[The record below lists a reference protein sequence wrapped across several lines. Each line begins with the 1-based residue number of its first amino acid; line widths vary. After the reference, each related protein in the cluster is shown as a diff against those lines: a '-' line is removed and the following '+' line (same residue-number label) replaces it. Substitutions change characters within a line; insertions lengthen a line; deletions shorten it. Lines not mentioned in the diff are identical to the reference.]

1 MANKS
6 DILGGILGGAAI
18 LGLVGVAGAVSY
30 QDTKEGDAFREQHK
44 ASVGSMIGRAGA
56 HASRLSCCEE
66 ALQLLNDAAKT
77 YNRAGGSTIEKA
89 YSDFNNIANLI
100 INHDESQIL
109 RMHYE
114 KKLAEMEVKQTV
126 KESCAPSSSDSVVG
140 ITFSTTYDAEQYLR
154 DLGYKE
160 YGRTFIKG
168 NSSVRV
174 ERKNYQSIIVSAR

>member
-30 QDTKEGDAFREQHK
+30 QDAKEGETFRAQHK
-44 ASVGSMIGRAGA
+44 ASVGNMLGRAGA
-56 HASRLSCCEE
+56 HASKMGCCEE

-77 YNRAGGSTIEKA
+77 YDRAGGSTIEKA
-89 YSDFNNIANLI
+89 YSDLTKIVNLI
-100 INHDESQIL
+100 VSENEAQIL

-114 KKLAEMEVKQTV
+114 KKLAEMEVKKIVEDSRT
-126 KESCAPSSSDSVVG
+126 PSTDSVVG

-168 NSSVRV
+168 DSSVRV
-174 ERKNYQSIIVSAR
+174 ERKNCQSIIVSAR

>member
-1 MANKS
+1 MSNKS
-6 DILGGILGGAAI
+6 DIIGGILGGAAI

-30 QDTKEGDAFREQHK
+30 QDAKEGDAFREQHK

-66 ALQLLNDAAKT
+66 ALQLLNNAAKT
-77 YNRAGGSTIEKA
+77 YNSAGGSTIEKA

-114 KKLAEMEVKQTV
+114 KKLAEMEVKKIVEDSRT
-126 KESCAPSSSDSVVG
+126 PSTDSVVG

-168 NSSVRV
+168 DSSVRV

>member
-1 MANKS
+1 MSKGT

-18 LGLVGVAGAVSY
+18 LGLVGVAGAASY
-30 QDTKEGDAFREQHK
+30 QDAKEGETFREQHK
-44 ASVGSMIGRAGA
+44 ASVGSMIARAGA
-56 HASRLSCCEE
+56 HATNMGCCEE
-66 ALQLLNDAAKT
+66 ALQLLNDASKT
-77 YNRAGGSTIEKA
+77 YDRAGGSTIEKA
-89 YSDFNNIANLI
+89 YSDFTKIVNLI
-100 INHDESQIL
+100 VAENESQIL

-114 KKLAEMEVKQTV
+114 KKLAEMEVKQIVEDSRT
-126 KESCAPSSSDSVVG
+126 PSSTDSVVG

-174 ERKNYQSIIVSAR
+174 DRKNYQSVIVSAR

>member
-1 MANKS
+1 MKNT
-6 DILGGILGGAAI
+6 DILGTVLGGAAI

-30 QDTKEGDAFREQHK
+30 QDAKEGETFRAQHK

-114 KKLAEMEVKQTV
+114 KKLAEMEVKKIVEDSRT
-126 KESCAPSSSDSVVG
+126 PSTDSVVG

>member
-1 MANKS
+1 MSKGT
-6 DILGGILGGAAI
+6 DVLGGILGGAAI

-30 QDTKEGDAFREQHK
+30 QDDKEGETFRAQHK
-44 ASVGSMIGRAGA
+44 ASVGSMIARAGA
-56 HASRLSCCEE
+56 HASNMGCCEE
-66 ALQLLNDAAKT
+66 ALQLLNDAAAT
-77 YNRAGGSTIEKA
+77 YDRAGGSTIEKA
-89 YSDFNNIANLI
+89 YSDFTKIVNLI
-100 INHDESQIL
+100 VAENESQIL

-114 KKLAEMEVKQTV
+114 KKLAEMEVKKIVEDSRT
-126 KESCAPSSSDSVVG
+126 PSSSDSVVG
-140 ITFSTTYDAEQYLR
+140 ITFSTRYDAEQYLR

>member
-1 MANKS
+1 MSKGT
-6 DILGGILGGAAI
+6 DILGGIIGGAAI

-30 QDTKEGDAFREQHK
+30 QDAKEGETFRAQHK
-44 ASVGSMIGRAGA
+44 ASVRNMIGRAHD
-56 HASRLSCCEE
+56 HASNMGCCEE

-77 YNRAGGSTIEKA
+77 YDRAGGSTIEKA
-89 YSDFNNIANLI
+89 YSDFTQLVNLI
-100 INHDESQIL
+100 VAENESQIL

-114 KKLAEMEVKQTV
+114 KKLAEMEVKQIIDDSRT
-126 KESCAPSSSDSVVG
+126 PSSDSVVG

-168 NSSVRV
+168 GSSVRV
-174 ERKNYQSIIVSAR
+174 ERKNYQSVIVSAR

>member
-1 MANKS
+1 MSNKS
-6 DILGGILGGAAI
+6 DIIGGILGGAAI
-18 LGLVGVAGAVSY
+18 LGLVGVAGAASY
-30 QDTKEGDAFREQHK
+30 QDAKEAEAFREQHK
-44 ASVGSMIGRAGA
+44 ASVGNMLGRAGA
-56 HASRLSCCEE
+56 HASNLSCCEE
-66 ALQLLNDAAKT
+66 ALQLLNDAAKA

-89 YSDFNNIANLI
+89 YSDFNEIANLI
-100 INHDESQIL
+100 INHNETKIL

-114 KKLAEMEVKQTV
+114 KKLAEMEVKQIVEDSRT
-126 KESCAPSSSDSVVG
+126 PSSDSVIG

>member
-1 MANKS
+1 MKNT
-6 DILGGILGGAAI
+6 DILGTVLGGAAI
-18 LGLVGVAGAVSY
+18 LGLAGVAGAVSY
-30 QDTKEGDAFREQHK
+30 QDAKEGETFRAQHK
-44 ASVGSMIGRAGA
+44 ASVGNMLGRAGA
-56 HASRLSCCEE
+56 HASKMGCCEE

-77 YNRAGGSTIEKA
+77 YDRAGGSTIEKA
-89 YSDFNNIANLI
+89 YSDFTQIVNLI
-100 INHDESQIL
+100 VSENEAQIL
-109 RMHYE
+109 RMYYE
-114 KKLAEMEVKQTV
+114 KKLSQKEAETEKIKSAQ
-126 KESCAPSSSDSVVG
+126 PSFNDSVIG